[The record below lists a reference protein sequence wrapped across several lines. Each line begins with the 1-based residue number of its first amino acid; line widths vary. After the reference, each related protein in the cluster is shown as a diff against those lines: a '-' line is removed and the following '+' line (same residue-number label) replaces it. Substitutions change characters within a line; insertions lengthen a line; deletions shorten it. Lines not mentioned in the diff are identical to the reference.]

1 MTHTT
6 PDPDSDSAEHERS
19 SLGALFNDLTQNV
32 SLLVRQEIELA
43 KTELK
48 ESASSAGK
56 GAGMYAGAGVAGH
69 FVLLFLSVAAFFG
82 LALWIGYGFSAL
94 VVAALWAVIGLVLAS
109 AAKKKMQEIK
119 GLSNTAETVKRIPS
133 AFTPKDDAP

>member
-6 PDPDSDSAEHERS
+6 PDPDSAEQERS

-94 VVAALWAVIGLVLAS
+94 VIAALWAVIGLVLAS

-119 GLSNTAETVKRIPS
+119 GLPNTAETVKRIPS

>member
-6 PDPDSDSAEHERS
+6 PEPGSAEHERS

-32 SLLVRQEIELA
+32 SLLVRQEIELT

-48 ESASSAGK
+48 ESAGTAGK

-82 LALWIGYGFSAL
+82 ISAWIGYGLSAL
-94 VVAALWAVIGLVLAS
+94 VVAVLWAIIALVMAS
-109 AAKKKMQEIK
+109 VAKKKMKEIK
-119 GLSNTAETVKRIPS
+119 GLPNTAATVKKIPS
-133 AFTPKDDAP
+133 AFTPKDDAS

>member
-6 PDPDSDSAEHERS
+6 PDPDSAEHERS

-82 LALWIGYGFSAL
+82 LSLWIGYGFSAL
-94 VVAALWAVIGLVLAS
+94 VVAALWTVIGLVLAS

-119 GLSNTAETVKRIPS
+119 GLPNTAETVKRIPS

>member
-6 PDPDSDSAEHERS
+6 PDPDSAEQERS

-94 VVAALWAVIGLVLAS
+94 VIAALWAVIGLVLTS

-119 GLSNTAETVKRIPS
+119 GLPNTAETVKRIPS